1 MASISSKLETEP
13 NLLELK
19 AKLQDGKA
27 VLGTASTVKRLQA
40 GTLGKI
46 FLASNCPDTIKKEIR
61 HLAGLSQIQIA
72 ELGLDNEELGVFCKK
87 NFFVSVLCTID

>member
-1 MASISSKLETEP
+1 M
-13 NLLELK
+13 LELK

-27 VLGTASTVKRLQA
+27 VLGAASTVKRLQA
-40 GTLGKI
+40 GTSQKV
-46 FLASNCPDTIKKEIR
+46 FLARNCPDIIKREIR
-61 HLAGLSQIQIA
+61 HLAGLSQVQVA